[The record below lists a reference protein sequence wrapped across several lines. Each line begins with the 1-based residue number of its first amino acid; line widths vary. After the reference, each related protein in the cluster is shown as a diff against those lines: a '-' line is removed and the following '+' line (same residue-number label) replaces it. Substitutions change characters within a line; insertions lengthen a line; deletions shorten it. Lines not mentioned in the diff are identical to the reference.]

1 MLSFK
6 DFSHPTYAII
16 AKHSSLASISSKV
29 IKIESYTYKQD
40 IALDIYIYI
49 IIYLFFRDK
58 ASYLYKK

>member
-16 AKHSSLASISSKV
+16 AKHSSMASISSKV

-40 IALDIYIYI
+40 IALDIYIYY
-49 IIYLFFRDK
+49 YLFIF
-58 ASYLYKK
+58 